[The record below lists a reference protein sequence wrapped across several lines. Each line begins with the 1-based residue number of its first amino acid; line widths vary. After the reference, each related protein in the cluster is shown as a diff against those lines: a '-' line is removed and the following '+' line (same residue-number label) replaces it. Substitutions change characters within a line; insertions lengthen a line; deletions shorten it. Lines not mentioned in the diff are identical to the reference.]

1 MRLFDKKVGDIMLG
15 EVVAEVVASKSKHY
29 NVGDKV
35 IAKPGWCTHAIVNG
49 LDNDVRPYPLIGSQL
64 SPSLALGIVG
74 MTGAT
79 AYFG

>member
-1 MRLFDKKVGDIMLG
+1 MYVFEKKMGDIMLG
-15 EVVAEVVASKSKHY
+15 EVVAEVVATKSTKY

-35 IAKPGWCTHAIVNG
+35 LAKPGWCTHAIVG
-49 LDNDVRPYPLIGSQL
+49 ASGDDVRPYPLIGSQL